1 MQDAKLSAQ
10 FCILHFAFCIHM
22 KQKLNPP
29 KTGLVLE
36 IGSGDNPNPRS
47 NVLVDRFLGSD
58 NRERGGDLV
67 VDRPFVVADA
77 HQLPFKDGAFAYAIC
92 SHILEHMDDPTQ
104 FAAELRRTCAA
115 GYIQSPSEIAERLF
129 HWSFHRWYVNLV
141 GNTLVLHPKEPA
153 EPFGELFD
161 YLYEYNPAYYFFQR
175 SMPDMFWIER
185 EWHGEDLKVEVRD
198 RSPLPLNDPA
208 ALRALAAP
216 RSSPLALAGLFFGA
230 LAARALRT
238 DARKMLRRLV
248 GRSYV

>member
-1 MQDAKLSAQ
+1 MQ
-10 FCILHFAFCIHM
+10 
-22 KQKLNPP
+22 QKFNPP
-29 KTGLVLE
+29 ASGLVLE

-47 NVLVDRFLGSD
+47 NVLLDRFLGSD

-77 HQLPFKDGAFAYAIC
+77 HHLPFKEGAFAYIIC
-92 SHILEHMDDPTQ
+92 SHILEHMDDPVL
-104 FAAELRRTCAA
+104 FAGELSRVGKA

-141 GNTLVLHPKEPA
+141 GDTFVLHPKEPA

-175 SMPDMFWIER
+175 SMPDLFWAEH
-185 EWHGEDLKVEVRD
+185 EWHGQVKVRVQDE
-198 RSPLPLNDPA
+198 SPLKLKDEA
-208 ALRALAAP
+208 TAKALAQP
-216 RSSPLALAGLFFGA
+216 RVSPLRMIVLFASALV
-230 LAARALRT
+230 ARLVRT
-238 DARKMLRRLV
+238 DTRKRLRRLV

>member
-1 MQDAKLSAQ
+1 
-10 FCILHFAFCIHM
+10 M
-22 KQKLNPP
+22 KQSCTPP
-29 KTGLVLE
+29 KSGLVLE

-47 NVLVDRFLGSD
+47 DVLVDRFLGSD

-77 HQLPFKDGAFAYAIC
+77 HHLPFKDGAFAYAIC
-92 SHILEHMDDPTQ
+92 SHILEHMDDPEQ
-104 FAAELRRTCAA
+104 FARELRRTSEA

-141 GNTLVLHPKEPA
+141 GDTLVLHPKEQA

-175 SMPDMFWIER
+175 SVPDLFWTER
-185 EWHGEDLKVEVRD
+185 EWRGDSLKIEVRD
-198 RSPLPLNDPA
+198 ASPLPLQDPQ
-208 ALRALAAP
+208 ALRELARP
-216 RSSPLALAGLFFGA
+216 RQGPLALIGLFLFALFG
-230 LAARALRT
+230 RVFRSGMRRSLR
-238 DARKMLRRLV
+238 KLF

>member
-1 MQDAKLSAQ
+1 MPGSLALLRP
-10 FCILHFAFCIHM
+10 CGGHIHM

-29 KTGLVLE
+29 VAGLVLE

-47 NVLVDRFLGSD
+47 NVLVDRFLGAD

-77 HQLPFKDGAFAYAIC
+77 HQLPFKDAAFAYAIC
-92 SHILEHMDDPTQ
+92 SHILEHMDDPAQ

-141 GNTLVLHPKEPA
+141 GDTLVLHPKESA

-175 SMPDMFWIER
+175 SMPDMFWVER

-208 ALRALAAP
+208 ALRALVAP
-216 RSSPLALAGLFFGA
+216 RRSPLALVGLFFAA
-230 LAARALRT
+230 LATRALRT
-238 DARKMLRRLV
+238 DARKLLRRML
-248 GRSYV
+248 GRSYM